1 MLMVK
6 SKGGRGVS
14 APYQTTHIRVPVPLK
29 GDVYELIE
37 KWHISQALGE
47 SEEDS
52 KELKE
57 STGYPL
63 DDLDLVIAIAE
74 QILKKRKSAKVS
86 IELLLRAVF
95 GEEINL

>member
-1 MLMVK
+1 MVK
-6 SKGGRGVS
+6 PKGGRGVS

-29 GDVYELIE
+29 EEVYSLIE
-37 KWHISQALGE
+37 KWHISQTLDEPKEG
-47 SEEDS
+47 SEDP
-52 KELKE
+52 KE

-86 IELLLRAVF
+86 VELLLRAIF
-95 GEEINL
+95 REEINL

>member
-1 MLMVK
+1 MVK
-6 SKGGRGVS
+6 PKGGRGVS

-29 GDVYELIE
+29 EEVYGLIE
-37 KWHISQALGE
+37 KWHISQAVDS

-52 KELKE
+52 GDPKKA
-57 STGYPL
+57 TGYPL

-86 IELLLRAVF
+86 VELLLRAIF
-95 GEEINL
+95 REEINL